1 MKTILNDKELLK
13 AIKYGIWTKVKG
25 IDEEYTH
32 YKVIDFNSNAL
43 LICIS
48 GVNWHDGETRHY
60 PHTVSQYDK
69 NETWFF
75 EKPILQEDEE

>member
-13 AIKYGIWTKVKG
+13 AIKYGIWTKVKD

-48 GVNWHDGETRHY
+48 GVNWCDGETRYY

-75 EKPILQEDEE
+75 EKPTLQED